1 VKKNPILKV
10 KEQQREKERERENPI
25 SKHRFGNN
33 NNIEKKKIIPQSSRR
48 SDKKNHLD
56 VIIKS
61 HKQNVKTTQ
70 QLQEKQKQQSQ
81 QHKKNKIILEKK
93 SMTPTTTTTTKTTTT
108 NKKNGSDVLKG
119 GVKIKVRDSSNK
131 IDKRREIRS
140 EVKRRGE
147 EGGGRGT
154 ELRNV
159 TKIPPPSSSTS
170 PHLPQSKQ
178 IQSTM
183 DSFSKRVNKG
193 KRK

>member
-1 VKKNPILKV
+1 MKKNPILKV
-10 KEQQREKERERENPI
+10 KEQQRERERENPI
-25 SKHRFGNN
+25 SKYRFGNN
-33 NNIEKKKIIPQSSRR
+33 NNIEKKKIISQSSRR

-61 HKQNVKTTQ
+61 HKQNVKTNQ
-70 QLQEKQKQQSQ
+70 QPQEKQQQQQPQ

-93 SMTPTTTTTTKTTTT
+93 TMTPTTKTTKTTTT
-108 NKKNGSDVLKG
+108 NKKNGSDVLKE
-119 GVKIKVRDSSNK
+119 GVKIKARDSSNK
-131 IDKRREIRS
+131 IDKRRGIRS

-147 EGGGRGT
+147 EGGGKGT

-159 TKIPPPSSSTS
+159 TKIPPPSPSS

>member
-10 KEQQREKERERENPI
+10 KEQQRERENSI
-25 SKHRFGNN
+25 SKYRFGNN
-33 NNIEKKKIIPQSSRR
+33 NNIEKKKIIPQSSRQ

-61 HKQNVKTTQ
+61 HKQNVKTNQ
-70 QLQEKQKQQSQ
+70 QTQEKRKQQQ
-81 QHKKNKIILEKK
+81 KPQHKKNKIILEKK
-93 SMTPTTTTTTKTTTT
+93 SMTPTTTTTITTT

-119 GVKIKVRDSSNK
+119 DVKIKVQDSSNK
-131 IDKRREIRS
+131 IDKRRGIRS
-140 EVKRRGE
+140 EVKRRG

-154 ELRNV
+154 ELRNI
-159 TKIPPPSSSTS
+159 TKIPPPPSTS